1 VIGGYQVEPKVAEI
15 RIPFL
20 LPISGD
26 VVVERFVNVWLVT
39 GDKTCLVDAG
49 PCGGEQTI
57 VDALVALGRSPD
69 EIALIVNTHEH
80 PDHIGG
86 NRYFKDKVDPEFAC
100 HMAAV
105 PWIEDLDRQYRERP
119 IHGFHKLAGRPVTI
133 QRRLRD
139 GDEIDLGDD
148 TTLRVIFTPG
158 HSPGS
163 ISLFCPQEGALL
175 VADALQ
181 PLGGLPLYLDVSET
195 RWSLERLRKLRGVEK
210 MYASCA
216 DRPFEGEEIPAA
228 ITASLAYLET
238 VDALV
243 RRAAEGQGATR
254 DPAEITRRVLSDLQL
269 SPPPVMP
276 ITIQSILAHL
286 AQG

>member
-1 VIGGYQVEPKVAEI
+1 MRPKIIEI

-20 LPISGD
+20 LPISDD
-26 VVVERFVNVWLVT
+26 VNVARYVNVWLVV

-57 VDALVALGRSPD
+57 LDALAALGKSPE
-69 EIALIVNTHEH
+69 EIALIINTHEH

-86 NRYFKDKVDPEFAC
+86 NSYFKTKVNPEFAC
-100 HMAAV
+100 HVAAV

-119 IHGFHKLAGRPVTI
+119 IHGFYTLTGQPVEI
-133 QRRLRD
+133 QRQLRE
-139 GDEIDLGDD
+139 GDEIDLGGD
-148 TTLRVIFTPG
+148 TTLQVIFTPG

-163 ISLFCPQEGALL
+163 ISLFCPQERTLL
-175 VADALQ
+175 VGDALQ
-181 PLGGLPLYLDVSET
+181 PLGGLPLYLDLAQT
-195 RWSLERLRKLRGVEK
+195 RHSLEKLLKLPGVDK

-216 DRPFEGEEIPAA
+216 ERPFEGLEISTA
-228 ITASLAYLET
+228 IKASLIYLEK

-243 RRAAEGQGATR
+243 KRAAEGTGAST
-254 DPAEITRRVLSDLQL
+254 DPAEITRRVLMDLNL

-276 ITIQSILAHL
+276 ITIQSIMAHL
-286 AQG
+286 A